1 MGDCIIYAAGYS
13 PAMGYC
19 IRTLK
24 YAGITILSE
33 PSMQVTHL
41 LLPVPSF
48 TPDGTI
54 VGGGNL
60 RTLLTLLPRNIIVI
74 GGNLDRPE
82 LDDYPTVDLLQDAQY
97 LALNAQITAHCAV
110 KVALQQLP
118 VILDGCEVLV
128 IGWGRIGKCLA
139 QLLQRLGAN
148 VTVCARKA
156 ADRSMLAA
164 LGYRAEDTETVDLS
178 AYRVIYN
185 TAPTMLFPAC
195 PGNGLKIDLAS
206 RLGLGSSDVV
216 WARGLPGK
224 EAPESSGTLIANTI
238 LPLLGK
244 ESL

>member
-24 YAGITILSE
+24 DAGVTILSE

-41 LLPVPSF
+41 LMPVPSF
-48 TPDGTI
+48 SPDGTI
-54 VGGGNL
+54 IGGGNL
-60 RTLLTLLPRNIIVI
+60 RTLLTLLPKDIVVI

-82 LDDYPTVDLLQDAQY
+82 LDDYPTVDLLLDPSY
-97 LALNAQITAHCAV
+97 LALNARITAHCAV

-118 VILDGCEVLV
+118 VILDGCDTLV

-139 QLLQRLGAN
+139 QLLQKMGAN
-148 VTVCARKA
+148 VTVCARKK
-156 ADRSMLAA
+156 ADRSMLSA
-164 LGYRAEDTETVDLS
+164 LGYWVEDTETVDLS
-178 AYRVIYN
+178 KYRVIFN
-185 TAPTMLFPAC
+185 TVPPMLFPAC

-206 RLGLGSSDVV
+206 RLGLGSSDVI

-224 EAPESSGTLIANTI
+224 EAPESSGTLIADTL
-238 LPLLGK
+238 LPLLRK

>member
-82 LDDYPTVDLLQDAQY
+82 QVFFSDGYAIVGKDGKYG
-97 LALNAQITAHCAV
+97 
-110 KVALQQLP
+110 
-118 VILDGCEVLV
+118 VIDKKGNYVLEPKFDH
-128 IGWGRIGKCLA
+128 IGRI
-139 QLLQRLGAN
+139 
-148 VTVCARKA
+148 
-156 ADRSMLAA
+156 
-164 LGYRAEDTETVDLS
+164 
-178 AYRVIYN
+178 IYSE
-185 TAPTMLFPAC
+185 PQ
-195 PGNGLKIDLAS
+195 DS
-206 RLGLGSSDVV
+206 Y
-216 WARGLPGK
+216 
-224 EAPESSGTLIANTI
+224 
-238 LPLLGK
+238 
-244 ESL
+244 